1 MAKSACREVVE
12 VLGALVIAL
21 ESEDTEDCS
30 TGFLVLKL
38 VAAIRLSLD
47 PYLIAMLRGSS
58 ESVLT
63 C

>member
-1 MAKSACREVVE
+1 ME

-30 TGFLVLKL
+30 IGFLVLKL

-47 PYLIAMLRGSS
+47 PYLMAMLRGSS